1 MARTGRPTAKVTLTD
16 EERAALL
23 RYRRRTRTNRN
34 LGLRASIILRSTE
47 GLSDTAVANELHTG
61 NATVGKWRRRF
72 IEKRL
77 DGLFDEKRPGAP
89 RKITDEKVEDV
100 VVRTLETTPKGK
112 THWSTRNMA
121 KHVGL
126 SHSTIGRV
134 WRAFGL
140 QPHVVKTFTLSD
152 DPQLVEKVR
161 DIVGLYMDPPD
172 HAAVFCVDEKSQI
185 QALER
190 AQPILPMDLG
200 HPEKQT
206 ANYIRHGTLDLFA
219 ALEVATG
226 KVIGRL
232 RGRHRAREFK
242 AFLAEI
248 DQAVAPGID
257 VHVVLDNLST
267 HKTPEVK
274 RWLLKHPRFHLHFT
288 PTHGSWLNLVER
300 FFGLLTEEALRRGSH
315 TSIPQLRTAIVDY
328 LAVHNEEPKP
338 FRWTKTADEVLASIA
353 RFATRTLEAHRKSC

>member
-1 MARTGRPTAKVTLTD
+1 MARTGRPRAKVTLTS
-16 EERAALL
+16 EERDTLL
-23 RYRRRTRTNRN
+23 RYRRRTRTNRS
-34 LGLRASIILRSTE
+34 LGLRASIILRSVE

-61 NATVGKWRRRF
+61 NATVGKWRKRF

-100 VVRTLETTPKGK
+100 VVRTLETTPRGK
-112 THWSTRNMA
+112 THWSTRKMA

-140 QPHVVKTFTLSD
+140 KPHVVKTFTLSD

-161 DIVGLYMDPPD
+161 DIVGLYMNPPD

-185 QALER
+185 QALQR
-190 AQPILPMDLG
+190 AQPVLPMDLG
-200 HPEKQT
+200 QPEKQT
-206 ANYIRHGTLDLFA
+206 ANYLRHGTLDLFA

-232 RGRHRAREFK
+232 RGRHRSREFK

-248 DQAVAPGID
+248 DEAVGPGID

-267 HKTPEVK
+267 HKTPEVQ

-315 TSIPQLRTAIVDY
+315 TSIPQLRTAIVEY
-328 LAVHNEEPKP
+328 LAVHNEAPKP

-353 RFATRTLEAHRKSC
+353 RFATRTLDAHRKA